1 MKLHEKYHN
10 KINYRVLNLVKALNT
25 AAKSEKTKTTV
36 SNNAW
41 VTCSQQRNPKE
52 SEPGLGVERML
63 IAINQVY

>member
-1 MKLHEKYHN
+1 MKRYRN
-10 KINYRVLNLVKALNT
+10 MINYRVLNLVKTLNT

-36 SNNAW
+36 SKNSW

-52 SEPGLGVERML
+52 SEPGLGVERMF